1 MMDPRTNDTLTL
13 FAIMGFLLFVAV
25 SAASCAEL
33 DDLKVDDR
41 IYLNRG
47 CAPYDVSDYEGYRR
61 GYRRLKDRMLA
72 DAGGP
77 VDAYTLSR
85 YADDSDLDVDHVVPR
100 KAAHYAGLCNRS
112 DGEKDRFSRDPT
124 NLALTHW
131 YINRTVKRASG
142 SWMPPKDKCA
152 YASTVVDIRD
162 KYGLS
167 VTKREKRALHKALE
181 TCHD

>member
-1 MMDPRTNDTLTL
+1 MHDPRATDTLTL
-13 FAIMGFLLFVAV
+13 FALMGLMLFVAV
-25 SAASCAEL
+25 SAANCAEL
-33 DDLKVDDR
+33 GDLRVDDR
-41 IYLNRG
+41 LYMDRG

-85 YADDSDLDVDHVVPR
+85 YADDSDLDVDHIVPR
-100 KAAHYAGLCNRS
+100 QAAHYSGLCNRS
-112 DGEKDRFSRDPT
+112 DAEKDRFARDPG

-131 YINRTVKRASG
+131 YINRVVKRSSG
-142 SWMPPKDKCA
+142 SWMPPEDKCA

-167 VTKREKRALHKALE
+167 ITKLERRALERALR
-181 TCHD
+181 TCDD